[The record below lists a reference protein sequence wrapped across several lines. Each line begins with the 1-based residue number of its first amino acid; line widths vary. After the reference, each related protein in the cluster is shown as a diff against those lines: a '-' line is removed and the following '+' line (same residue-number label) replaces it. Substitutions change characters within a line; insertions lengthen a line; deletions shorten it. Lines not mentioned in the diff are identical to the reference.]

1 MDSRNPGQAASSR
14 LAGSRVVRSPAFTRS
29 GIVVTAGGLKA
40 ELRTSC
46 LIGTRVVRAAI
57 LVILFS
63 AWSLQDAAAHDPGL
77 SSLTIQQRTN
87 SLEATLTLAVKDA
100 ARVAELDEDN
110 DGRVTQAEFEQTR
123 SLLETAVTR
132 QLFIAPDGKVA
143 EPQSVRS
150 KLDKNNNVEVRL
162 DFPAN
167 GCSSLEI
174 QSKIIASL
182 PLGHRQDLQIQDSRG
197 EIIFEQLLSAAEDHA
212 TVEMSGAHSSIGAF
226 EAARSFANF
235 VSLGMKHILTGY
247 DHLLFLFGLL
257 LVARGFLCSLGIIT
271 SFTIAHSITL
281 AVATLQ
287 LVQIP
292 SRIVEPLI
300 AASIVFVGAEN
311 LLRGDIPKARRMVPF
326 GFGLIHGFGFASAL
340 REAGIGSGTGG
351 IVLPLFSFNL
361 GVELGQIMVAAVA
374 LPMIWKLRENPMFIT
389 RWAPACSTAVVLLG
403 SFWFVE
409 RVWLT

>member
-14 LAGSRVVRSPAFTRS
+14 LAGSRV
-29 GIVVTAGGLKA
+29 G
-40 ELRTSC
+40 
-46 LIGTRVVRAAI
+46 RAAI
-57 LVILFS
+57 FTVLFS
-63 AWSLQDAAAHDPGL
+63 VLSVQYAKAHDPGL
-77 SSLTIQQRTN
+77 SSLTIRQRTN
-87 SLEATLTLAVKDA
+87 SLETTLTLAVKDA
-100 ARVAELDEDN
+100 SQLVELDQDH
-110 DGRVTQAEFEQTR
+110 DGIVTQAEFAKTR
-123 SLLETAVTR
+123 SQLETVVAK
-132 QLFIAPDGKVA
+132 QLSIAADGKVA
-143 EPQSVRS
+143 KDSAIHSR
-150 KLDKNNNVEVRL
+150 LDENSNVEVL
-162 DFPAN
+162 LNFDAAVFSN
-167 GCSSLEI
+167 LEI
-174 QSKIIASL
+174 QSKLITSL
-182 PLGHRQDLQIQDSRG
+182 PLGHRQYFQVQNSRG
-197 EIIFEQLLSAAEDHA
+197 ETIFDRLLSSAADHA
-212 TVEMSGAHSSIGAF
+212 TVEIPDAHSSIGAF

-235 VSLGMKHILTGY
+235 VSLGVKHILTGY

-257 LVARGFLCSLGIIT
+257 LVARGFFSSLGIIT

-340 REAGIGSGTGG
+340 REAGIGSGSGG
-351 IVLPLFSFNL
+351 IVLPLFSFNF

-374 LPMIWKLRENPMFIT
+374 LPIIWKLRENPMFIT
-389 RWAPACSTAVVLLG
+389 QWAPACSAAVVLLG

-409 RVWLT
+409 RVWLI

>member
-1 MDSRNPGQAASSR
+1 MRSRNPGQAASSH
-14 LAGSRVVRSPAFTRS
+14 LAGSRAVRSPAFTRS
-29 GIVVTAGGLKA
+29 EIVVAAGRLKA

-46 LIGTRVVRAAI
+46 LVGWRGFPGAI
-57 LVILFS
+57 LVIFFL
-63 AWSLQDAAAHDPGL
+63 SLQNAAAHDPGL
-77 SSLTIQQRTN
+77 SSLTIRQGTN

-100 ARVAELDEDN
+100 ARVAELDEN
-110 DGRVTQAEFEQTR
+110 HDGIVTQGEFAETR
-123 SLLETAVTR
+123 SQLEAAVAK
-132 QLFIAPDGKVA
+132 QLFIAPNGNVA
-143 EPQSVRS
+143 EPQSIRS
-150 KLDKNNNVEVRL
+150 KLDENNVEVRL
-162 DFPAN
+162 DFPAI
-167 GCSSLEI
+167 GFSSLEI
-174 QSKIIASL
+174 QSRIIASL
-182 PLGHRQDLQIQDSRG
+182 PPGHREYLQIQDSRG
-197 EIIFEQLLSAAEDHA
+197 EIISEQLLSVAANHA
-212 TVEMSGAHSSIGAF
+212 TVEMSGGHSSIGAF
-226 EAARSFANF
+226 EAAHSFANF
-235 VSLGMKHILTGY
+235 LFLGVKHILTGY
-247 DHLLFLFGLL
+247 DHLLFLVGLL
-257 LVARGFLCSLGIIT
+257 LVARGFFSSLGIIT

-300 AASIVFVGAEN
+300 AASIIFVGAEN

>member
-14 LAGSRVVRSPAFTRS
+14 LAGSRVVP
-29 GIVVTAGGLKA
+29 G
-40 ELRTSC
+40 
-46 LIGTRVVRAAI
+46 AI
-57 LVILFS
+57 LVIFLS
-63 AWSLQDAAAHDPGL
+63 LLSLQDAAAHDPGL
-77 SSLTIQQRTN
+77 SSLTIRQHTAD
-87 SLEATLTLAVKDA
+87 LEATLTLAVKDA
-100 ARVAELDEDN
+100 AQVAELDEN
-110 DGRVTQAEFEQTR
+110 HDGFITQAEFAKTR
-123 SLLETAVTR
+123 SKLETAIAR

-143 EPQSVRS
+143 ESQSVHS
-150 KLDKNNNVEVRL
+150 KLDENNNVEIRL
-162 DFPAN
+162 DFPAV
-167 GCSSLEI
+167 GFSTLEI
-174 QSKIIASL
+174 QSRIITSL
-182 PLGHRQDLQIQDSRG
+182 PLGHRQYLQIQDSRG
-197 EIIFEQLLSAAEDHA
+197 EIIFEQLLSAAGDHA
-212 TVEMSGAHSSIGAF
+212 TVEMSGAQSSIDAF

-235 VSLGMKHILTGY
+235 LSLGVKHILTGY

-311 LLRGDIPKARRMVPF
+311 LLRGDLPRARRIVPF

-361 GVELGQIMVAAVA
+361 GVELGQITVAAVA
-374 LPMIWKLRENPMFIT
+374 LPIIWKLRENPMFIT
-389 RWAPACSTAVVLLG
+389 RWAPACSAAVVLLG